1 MGTRLILS
9 YGKEDK
15 ISFLNLYLWA
25 KSLFVR
31 TYKRVRIVKIIIMTA
46 SIYNKFGLRTLKKQ
60 K

>member
-1 MGTRLILS
+1 MGTRMILS

>member
-1 MGTRLILS
+1 MILS